1 MANRQV
7 NDVWLNKLL
16 AVQDSEAGLLDVDA
30 SGSSKLCATITTQ
43 VGTATPGHITAQ
55 LQGSNDGATW
65 FDLAGTTATENVG
78 SIGVKTVTGSVE
90 GYAWVRVRFKRHVT
104 SADTWLITAAINTG
118 L

>member
-7 NDVWLNKLL
+7 NDVWLDKLL
-16 AVQDSEAGLLDVDA
+16 PVLDSEAGLLEVDA
-30 SGSSKLCATITTQ
+30 SGSSSVSATITTQ
-43 VGTATPGHITAQ
+43 VGTSTPSQITAK

-65 FDLAGTTATENVG
+65 FDLAGTTTTENVAA
-78 SIGVKTVTGSVE
+78 IGVKTVTGSIQ

-104 SADTWLITAAINTG
+104 GTDTWLITAAINTG